1 MPGRRTTKTTAARR
15 FRKRTGLRI
24 KKTIPV
30 SGAAMYKIA
39 RQVKGLIRKERRNH
53 QYLNFVDKGAFLT
66 VNADYQNVN
75 LCNYQSLVATG
86 PIFGSSLQDCQGNQ
100 MIHKSIGIRCYVD
113 LENINGINEEG
124 TVHFSAFLVSL
135 KDAANNGS
143 MFNPGSGALN
153 MIPNVDYVM
162 SSVGAGL
169 TGGMAMLNKKK
180 FVIHRK
186 KFFTLSNREQSLGIA
201 ASATQYGTNM
211 EWYWKIK
218 PNTFIKNPQGDW
230 ASLQT
235 ALDPSKQY
243 YLILFNDNS
252 LTDTEAPQWQ
262 YSVVHTIQTLGQ

>member
-1 MPGRRTTKTTAARR
+1 MAYTRKSSAKRR
-15 FRKRTGLRI
+15 FRKRTGLKV
-24 KKTIPV
+24 KKV
-30 SGAAMYKIA
+30 VRASSSNMYKIA
-39 RQVKGLIRKERRNH
+39 RQVKSLMRKEKRNH
-53 QYLNFVDKGAFLT
+53 QYLNYVDKGAFLT
-66 VNADYQNVN
+66 VNADYQSVN

-86 PIFGSSLQDCQGNQ
+86 PIFGSGLEDAQGNQ
-100 MIHKSIGIRCYVD
+100 MIHKSMGIRCYVD

-135 KDAANNGS
+135 RDSANNGT
-143 MFNPGSGALN
+143 MFNPSTGNLN
-153 MIPNVDYVM
+153 MIPNIDYVM

-201 ASATQYGTNM
+201 ASATQYGTNR

-218 PNTFIKNPQGDW
+218 PNSFIKNPQGNW
-230 ASLQT
+230 NSLAS

-262 YSVVHTIQTLGQ
+262 YSVVHTIETLGQ